1 MLVTGASRGIGAAT
15 ALAIAG
21 AGAHV
26 VLTARQAKLLEAVEG
41 QIHAGGGTATL
52 APLDLAKGED
62 IDALG
67 AAIAQRWGRLDGL
80 ILNAAQLGDISPLTH
95 WDPAEFEAL
104 MAVNVTASWR
114 LLRAVDPLLRVAPAA
129 RVIGLTSS
137 VARQPRA
144 YWGPY
149 AASKA
154 ALEALLLTYADEV
167 EALAPVRVALFN
179 PGRSRTRMRMQA
191 YPSENPETLPPPE
204 QRAAE
209 LLEMLV
215 NDFATGSLHTGDT
228 AIRA

>member
-1 MLVTGASRGIGAAT
+1 MLVTGASRGIGAAI